1 MDFFVLRGVGHLIL
15 LVFLLLELLPAHQQK
30 ARPQVLAAGLGIEAA
45 NAAERL
51 ISWLDFS
58 LLVV

>member
-1 MDFFVLRGVGHLIL
+1 ML
-15 LVFLLLELLPAHQQK
+15 LGFLLLELLPAYQQK
-30 ARPQVLAAGLGIEAA
+30 ARPQVLAAGLGMEAA

-51 ISWLDFS
+51 VSWLDFS